1 MSLLPYPLNIVIP
14 TNRYKKKTTYEYW
27 VQHYYNILN
36 MEKRLYYDLTT
47 GSSPDTIRWKCS
59 VVLSADMKEEVAI
72 YLSKKNFIY
81 VHRA

>member
-36 MEKRLYYDLTT
+36 MLYDNIYTYKIMNTCEYILEECDFDLFCRFCYEN
-47 GSSPDTIRWKCS
+47 SSGEIVELD
-59 VVLSADMKEEVAI
+59 
-72 YLSKKNFIY
+72 
-81 VHRA
+81 